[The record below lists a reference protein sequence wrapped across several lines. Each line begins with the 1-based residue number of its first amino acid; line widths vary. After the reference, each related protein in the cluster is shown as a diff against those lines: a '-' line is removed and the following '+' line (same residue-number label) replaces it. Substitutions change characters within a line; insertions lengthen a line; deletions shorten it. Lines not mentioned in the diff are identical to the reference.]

1 MAKKKKSKRGKYKLL
16 NIVLAIIGF
25 SIFTGL
31 LIFGAIFDFL
41 DQWNI
46 NPYIA
51 SIVLLIGA
59 IISLIYLVWALFN
72 FRLLKIF
79 RG

>member
-1 MAKKKKSKRGKYKLL
+1 MVKKNSMRNVL
-16 NIVLAIIGF
+16 NIIISLILF

-31 LIFGAIFDFL
+31 LIFGAVFDFL
-41 DQWNI
+41 GQWKV
-46 NPYIA
+46 NPYVA

-72 FRLLKIF
+72 WRLSKILK
-79 RG
+79 